1 MGSFGRISKAGVLLN
16 LLEGGWLI
24 VLLGEEGDG
33 LWWFEG
39 GVLLNWV
46 RSEGRGGGD
55 GLVRWK
61 REEGGGGWVMWGR

>member
-1 MGSFGRISKAGVLLN
+1 MR
-16 LLEGGWLI
+16 GGLI

-46 RSEGRGGGD
+46 RSEGFSSVEKGGG
-55 GLVRWK
+55 R
-61 REEGGGGWVMWGR
+61 VMWGR